1 MNLFDILGPVMVGPS
16 SSHTAGAVRI
26 GYISGKLLQDHVVKA
41 EILLHGSFAT
51 TGIGHGTDKALIAG
65 LLGMRPDDI
74 RIPDS
79 FFLAK
84 KDGMEFSFST
94 ITLKDA
100 HPNTAVLRLTG
111 EHGRKIA
118 VVTDSNSGITQAQ
131 AKEMGVAVL
140 PMPFMI
146 DGETYYEDITL
157 TREQFYQRLKDN
169 ADIATSQPTPDSIL
183 KMWDKL
189 LKEYDQIIHIPMSS
203 GLSGSCSTAMML
215 AGEDEYEGKVFVVDN
230 RRISVTQYQSV
241 KDAQMLAAMGMD
253 GTQIKKRLEETAAD
267 SVIFIT
273 VDTLKYLKKGGR
285 ITPAAAALG
294 TLLKIKP
301 VLIILGEKLDSFAK
315 ARTMKQAKT
324 MMMNAIQK
332 ELDGRLHDSECRNCH
347 LAIAHTD
354 NEEAALEFKKEVEE
368 RFPNADV
375 YMAPL
380 SLSIA
385 CHIGPGSLAVTATR
399 KMEEEHEK
407 N

>member
-1 MNLFDILGPVMVGPS
+1 
-16 SSHTAGAVRI
+16 
-26 GYISGKLLQDHVVKA
+26 
-41 EILLHGSFAT
+41 
-51 TGIGHGTDKALIAG
+51 
-65 LLGMRPDDI
+65 
-74 RIPDS
+74 
-79 FFLAK
+79 
-84 KDGMEFSFST
+84 
-94 ITLKDA
+94 
-100 HPNTAVLRLTG
+100 
-111 EHGRKIA
+111 
-118 VVTDSNSGITQAQ
+118 
-131 AKEMGVAVL
+131 MGVYVL

-146 DGETYYEDITL
+146 DGTEYLEDINL
-157 TREQFYQRLKDN
+157 TQKEFYEHLSGDH
-169 ADIATSQPTPDSIL
+169 DVSTSQPSPETIL
-183 KMWDKL
+183 NLWEKL
-189 LKEYDQIIHIPMSS
+189 LEEYDAVVHIPMSS
-203 GLSGSCSTAMML
+203 GLSSSCQTAKML
-215 AGEDEYEGKVFVVDN
+215 ADDFDGKVQVADN
-230 RRISVTQYQSV
+230 HRISVTQRRSV
-241 KDAQMLAAMGMD
+241 QDALDMAAAGMD
-253 GTQIKKRLEETAAD
+253 AEAICKKLEETGLD
-267 SVIFIT
+267 STIYVT

>member
-1 MNLFDILGPVMVGPS
+1 M
-16 SSHTAGAVRI
+16 
-26 GYISGKLLQDHVVKA
+26 
-41 EILLHGSFAT
+41 
-51 TGIGHGTDKALIAG
+51 
-65 LLGMRPDDI
+65 
-74 RIPDS
+74 
-79 FFLAK
+79 
-84 KDGMEFSFST
+84 
-94 ITLKDA
+94 
-100 HPNTAVLRLTG
+100 
-111 EHGRKIA
+111 KIA
-118 VVTDSNSGITQAQ
+118 VVTDSNSGITQIQ
-131 AKEMGVAVL
+131 AKEMGITVL

-157 TREQFYQRLKDN
+157 TQEQFYQKLKDN
-169 ADIATSQPTPDSIL
+169 SDISTSQPTPDSIM
-183 KMWDKL
+183 KMWDEL
-189 LKEYDQIIHIPMSS
+189 LKEYDQIVHIPMSS

-253 GTQIKKRLEETAAD
+253 GAQIRKRLEETAAD

-294 TLLKIKP
+294 TLLRIKP

-332 ELDGRLHDSECRNCH
+332 ELDERLHDSGCKDCY

-354 NEEAALEFKKEVEE
+354 NEEAALEFQKEVKE
-368 RFPNADV
+368 RFPDADV

>member
-1 MNLFDILGPVMVGPS
+1 M
-16 SSHTAGAVRI
+16 
-26 GYISGKLLQDHVVKA
+26 
-41 EILLHGSFAT
+41 
-51 TGIGHGTDKALIAG
+51 
-65 LLGMRPDDI
+65 
-74 RIPDS
+74 
-79 FFLAK
+79 
-84 KDGMEFSFST
+84 
-94 ITLKDA
+94 
-100 HPNTAVLRLTG
+100 
-111 EHGRKIA
+111 KIA

-131 AKEMGVAVL
+131 AKEMGITVL

-157 TREQFYQRLKDN
+157 TQEQFYQKLKDN
-169 ADIATSQPTPDSIL
+169 SDISTSQPTPDSIM
-183 KMWDKL
+183 KMWDEL

-253 GTQIKKRLEETAAD
+253 GAQIKKRLEETAAD

-294 TLLKIKP
+294 TLLRIKP

-324 MMMNAIQK
+324 MMLNAIQK
-332 ELDGRLHDSECRNCH
+332 ELDERLHDSECKDCH

-354 NEEAALEFKKEVEE
+354 NEEAALEFQKEVKE

>member
-1 MNLFDILGPVMVGPS
+1 M
-16 SSHTAGAVRI
+16 
-26 GYISGKLLQDHVVKA
+26 
-41 EILLHGSFAT
+41 
-51 TGIGHGTDKALIAG
+51 
-65 LLGMRPDDI
+65 
-74 RIPDS
+74 
-79 FFLAK
+79 
-84 KDGMEFSFST
+84 
-94 ITLKDA
+94 
-100 HPNTAVLRLTG
+100 
-111 EHGRKIA
+111 KIA

-131 AKEMGVAVL
+131 AKEMGVTVL

-157 TREQFYQRLKDN
+157 TREQFYQRLQDN

-203 GLSGSCSTAMML
+203 GLSGSCSTAMVL

-253 GTQIKKRLEETAAD
+253 GAQIKKRLEETAAD

-332 ELDGRLHDSECRNCH
+332 ELDERLHDSECRNCH

-354 NEEAALEFKKEVEE
+354 NKEAALEFKKEVEE

>member
-1 MNLFDILGPVMVGPS
+1 M
-16 SSHTAGAVRI
+16 
-26 GYISGKLLQDHVVKA
+26 
-41 EILLHGSFAT
+41 
-51 TGIGHGTDKALIAG
+51 
-65 LLGMRPDDI
+65 
-74 RIPDS
+74 
-79 FFLAK
+79 
-84 KDGMEFSFST
+84 
-94 ITLKDA
+94 
-100 HPNTAVLRLTG
+100 
-111 EHGRKIA
+111 KIA

-131 AKEMGVAVL
+131 AKEMGVTVL

-157 TREQFYQRLKDN
+157 TQEQFYQKLKDN
-169 ADIATSQPTPDSIL
+169 SDISTSQPTPDSIL
-183 KMWDKL
+183 KVWDEL

-215 AGEDEYEGKVFVVDN
+215 AGEDEYEGKVFVVNN

-241 KDAQMLAAMGMD
+241 KDAQMLAAMEMD
-253 GTQIKKRLEETAAD
+253 GAQIKKHLEETAAD

-294 TLLKIKP
+294 TLLRIKP

-332 ELDGRLHDSECRNCH
+332 ELDERLHDSECKDCH

-368 RFPNADV
+368 RFPDADV

>member
-1 MNLFDILGPVMVGPS
+1 M
-16 SSHTAGAVRI
+16 
-26 GYISGKLLQDHVVKA
+26 
-41 EILLHGSFAT
+41 
-51 TGIGHGTDKALIAG
+51 
-65 LLGMRPDDI
+65 
-74 RIPDS
+74 
-79 FFLAK
+79 
-84 KDGMEFSFST
+84 
-94 ITLKDA
+94 
-100 HPNTAVLRLTG
+100 
-111 EHGRKIA
+111 KIA

-253 GTQIKKRLEETAAD
+253 GTQIKKRLEKTAAD

-301 VLIILGEKLDSFAK
+301 VLIILGEKLDSYAK

>member
-1 MNLFDILGPVMVGPS
+1 M
-16 SSHTAGAVRI
+16 
-26 GYISGKLLQDHVVKA
+26 
-41 EILLHGSFAT
+41 
-51 TGIGHGTDKALIAG
+51 
-65 LLGMRPDDI
+65 
-74 RIPDS
+74 
-79 FFLAK
+79 
-84 KDGMEFSFST
+84 
-94 ITLKDA
+94 
-100 HPNTAVLRLTG
+100 
-111 EHGRKIA
+111 KIA
-118 VVTDSNSGITQAQ
+118 VVTDSNSGITQIQ
-131 AKEMGVAVL
+131 AKEMGITVL

-157 TREQFYQRLKDN
+157 TQEQFYRKLKDN
-169 ADIATSQPTPDSIL
+169 SDISTSQPTPDSIM
-183 KMWDKL
+183 KMWDEL
-189 LKEYDQIIHIPMSS
+189 LKEYDQIVHIPMSS

-253 GTQIKKRLEETAAD
+253 GAQIRKRLEETAAD

-294 TLLKIKP
+294 TLLRIKP

-332 ELDGRLHDSECRNCH
+332 ELDERLHDSGCKDCH

-354 NEEAALEFKKEVEE
+354 NEEAALEFQKEVKE
-368 RFPNADV
+368 RFPDADV

-385 CHIGPGSLAVTATR
+385 CHIGPGSLAMTATR

>member
-1 MNLFDILGPVMVGPS
+1 
-16 SSHTAGAVRI
+16 
-26 GYISGKLLQDHVVKA
+26 
-41 EILLHGSFAT
+41 
-51 TGIGHGTDKALIAG
+51 
-65 LLGMRPDDI
+65 
-74 RIPDS
+74 
-79 FFLAK
+79 
-84 KDGMEFSFST
+84 ME
-94 ITLKDA
+94 KE
-100 HPNTAVLRLTG
+100 G
-111 EHGRKIA
+111 GRKRNRKGQFCMKIA

>member
-1 MNLFDILGPVMVGPS
+1 M
-16 SSHTAGAVRI
+16 
-26 GYISGKLLQDHVVKA
+26 
-41 EILLHGSFAT
+41 
-51 TGIGHGTDKALIAG
+51 
-65 LLGMRPDDI
+65 
-74 RIPDS
+74 
-79 FFLAK
+79 
-84 KDGMEFSFST
+84 
-94 ITLKDA
+94 
-100 HPNTAVLRLTG
+100 
-111 EHGRKIA
+111 KIA
-118 VVTDSNSGITQAQ
+118 VVTDSNSGITQIQ
-131 AKEMGVAVL
+131 AKEMGITVL

-157 TREQFYQRLKDN
+157 TQEQFYRKLKDN
-169 ADIATSQPTPDSIL
+169 SDISTSQPTPDSIM
-183 KMWDKL
+183 KMWDEL
-189 LKEYDQIIHIPMSS
+189 LKEYDQIVHIPMSS

-253 GTQIKKRLEETAAD
+253 GAQIRKRLEETAAD

-294 TLLKIKP
+294 TLLRIKP

-332 ELDGRLHDSECRNCH
+332 ELDERLHDSGCKYCH

-354 NEEAALEFKKEVEE
+354 NEEAALEFQKEVKE
-368 RFPNADV
+368 RFPDADV

>member
-1 MNLFDILGPVMVGPS
+1 M
-16 SSHTAGAVRI
+16 
-26 GYISGKLLQDHVVKA
+26 
-41 EILLHGSFAT
+41 
-51 TGIGHGTDKALIAG
+51 
-65 LLGMRPDDI
+65 
-74 RIPDS
+74 
-79 FFLAK
+79 
-84 KDGMEFSFST
+84 
-94 ITLKDA
+94 
-100 HPNTAVLRLTG
+100 
-111 EHGRKIA
+111 KIA

-183 KMWDKL
+183 KMWDKR

-253 GTQIKKRLEETAAD
+253 GTQIKKRLEKTAAD

>member
-1 MNLFDILGPVMVGPS
+1 M
-16 SSHTAGAVRI
+16 
-26 GYISGKLLQDHVVKA
+26 
-41 EILLHGSFAT
+41 
-51 TGIGHGTDKALIAG
+51 
-65 LLGMRPDDI
+65 
-74 RIPDS
+74 
-79 FFLAK
+79 
-84 KDGMEFSFST
+84 
-94 ITLKDA
+94 
-100 HPNTAVLRLTG
+100 
-111 EHGRKIA
+111 KIA

-253 GTQIKKRLEETAAD
+253 GTQIKKRLEGTAAD